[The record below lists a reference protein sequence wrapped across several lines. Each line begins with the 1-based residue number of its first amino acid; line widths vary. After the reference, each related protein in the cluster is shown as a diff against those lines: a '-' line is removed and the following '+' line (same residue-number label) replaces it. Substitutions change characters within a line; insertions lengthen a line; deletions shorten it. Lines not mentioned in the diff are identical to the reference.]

1 MHSLK
6 VLAIGNS
13 FSADAMEWLYNIA
26 SSYGFENIVLGNAYI
41 GGCTLE
47 THCSNSINNSSSYIY
62 YKNTT
67 GQWIAD
73 ENKTIDYCI
82 KDEAWDLI
90 TLQQASGSSGRAET
104 YEPYLTELIDYV
116 NKNKTNP
123 DAQLAWHITW
133 AYAKDS
139 THEEYINYDKDQLT
153 MYNAIISA
161 FKDKVLPK
169 SEIAFYIPVGTA
181 IQNVRTSFI
190 GDKLNRDGFHLDLK
204 LGRYTAGLTWF
215 GKITG
220 LAIDDIAYVPDTLA
234 IPAACLKVVK
244 ECVKNAI
251 KKPYEI
257 TQSQYTVAPS
267 DTVV

>member
-1 MHSLK
+1 M
-6 VLAIGNS
+6 LAIGNS

-73 ENKTIDYCI
+73 E
-82 KDEAWDLI
+82 
-90 TLQQASGSSGRAET
+90 
-104 YEPYLTELIDYV
+104 
-116 NKNKTNP
+116 NKTNP

-215 GKITG
+215 GKIMG

-234 IPAACLKVVK
+234 IPAACLNVVK